1 MRFTVWIGPFDK
13 VNLLSID
20 LTTCD
25 ELFMILELTE
35 VPMPALREFIVR
47 LGAQP
52 ESICSSCCQVVRPT
66 PTAPTL
72 EKAQQEH
79 RCGEFSLNTTTR

>member
-1 MRFTVWIGPFDK
+1 
-13 VNLLSID
+13 
-20 LTTCD
+20 
-25 ELFMILELTE
+25 
-35 VPMPALREFIVR
+35 MPALREFIVR
-47 LGAQP
+47 LGPQP

-79 RCGEFSLNTTTR
+79 RCGEFSLNTTMR